1 VKKCPQCH
9 ALYSDDDMTICPKC
23 GADLEIVNKNIVL
36 AENPAPV
43 VPDPDHVKVM
53 TSGAFAY
60 AVTAVLLSAGALG
73 FALIDSLVT
82 NIFFVIFVV
91 FAWIPFGA
99 SIRAAGRAE
108 QRDPHHHAGFGVRI
122 IQLLVLLVQVAALVV
137 FIV

>member
-1 VKKCPQCH
+1 MKKCPQCH

-23 GADLEIVNKNIVL
+23 GADLEVVNKNIVL
-36 AENPAPV
+36 AEKPEPV
-43 VPDPDHVKVM
+43 VPDPEHVKVM

-73 FALIDSLVT
+73 FALINTLLT
-82 NIFFVIFVV
+82 NILYVLFIV

-99 SIRAAGRAE
+99 SIRATSRAE
-108 QRDPHHHAGFGVRI
+108 QRDPHRHVGLGVRI
-122 IQLLVLLVQVAALVV
+122 IQLLVLLVQVAALVL